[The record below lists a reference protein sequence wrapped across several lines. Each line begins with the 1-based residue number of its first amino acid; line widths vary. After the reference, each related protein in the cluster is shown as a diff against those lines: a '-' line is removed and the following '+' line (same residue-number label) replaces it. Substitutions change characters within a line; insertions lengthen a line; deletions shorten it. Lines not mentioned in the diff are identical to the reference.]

1 MLIHTET
8 CGEGP
13 PCVLLHGW
21 GMHGGVWRETARELA
36 TQHQVICVDLPGHGH
51 SEPLPEQ
58 DSLPALAGAIA
69 GVIPPHS
76 RVVGWSL
83 GGMVAMRLAID
94 HPDRVAQLLLVAST
108 PRFVTGPDW
117 EHGLTPEVLE
127 DFARRL
133 RADTTATVRQFLAL
147 QVKGSEQEQRTL
159 ARLRALMSEA
169 PPPAPAAL
177 EGGLSILRSDT
188 LLPLLARITQPV
200 TLIHGRRDTLIPWT
214 AAEALRKRLP
224 RARLHLMPRAA
235 HAPFLSHP
243 GEFLTLAR
251 EAPDGPR

>member
-8 CGEGP
+8 CGKGP

-36 TQHQVICVDLPGHGH
+36 TQHQVISVDLPGHGH

-117 EHGLTPEVLE
+117 THALTPEVLE

-147 QVKGSEQEQRTL
+147 QVMGGEQEPRTL
-159 ARLRALMSEA
+159 ARLRAVISAA
-169 PPPAPAAL
+169 PPPRPAAL
-177 EGGLSILRSDT
+177 EGGLSILRSAS
-188 LLPLLARITQPV
+188 LLPLLDRILQPV
-200 TLIHGRRDTLIPWT
+200 TLIHGQRDTLIPWA
-214 AAEALRKRLP
+214 AAEALRERLP

-243 GEFLTLAR
+243 GEFLALML
-251 EAPDGPR
+251 EALDGPR